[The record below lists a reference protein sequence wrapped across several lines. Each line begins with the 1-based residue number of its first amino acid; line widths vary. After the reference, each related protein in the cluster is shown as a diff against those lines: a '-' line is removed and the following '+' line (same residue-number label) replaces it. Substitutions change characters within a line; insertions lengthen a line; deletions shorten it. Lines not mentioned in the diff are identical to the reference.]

1 MAEMKQIDPVMLFM
15 LAWLFSWGAWVTLR
29 IMNCMTRE
37 EHQATCTAKD
47 VELNRKL
54 DDIKNTIERNDEVSQ
69 QDRHDKNDQLQTI
82 TNKLAVIESRLN
94 GPMGQHK
101 V

>member
-1 MAEMKQIDPVMLFM
+1 MTPPDPIMLFM
-15 LAWLFSWGAWVTLR
+15 LAWLFSWGSWVTLR
-29 IMNCMTRE
+29 IMSCMTRE
-37 EHQATCTAKD
+37 EHEARCAAKD

-69 QDRHDKNDQLQTI
+69 QDRHDKNDHLQTI

-94 GPMGQHK
+94 GPLRQQK
-101 V
+101 I